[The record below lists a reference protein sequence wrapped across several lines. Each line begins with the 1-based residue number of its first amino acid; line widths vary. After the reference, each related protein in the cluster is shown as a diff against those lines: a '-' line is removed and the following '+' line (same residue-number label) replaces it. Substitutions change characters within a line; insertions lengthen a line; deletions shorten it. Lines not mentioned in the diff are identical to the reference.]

1 MFRETRET
9 NISPQMKNKITDVKT
24 IMEGAYR
31 ILDIIKTQMTKLD
44 VNFKI
49 TFTNYLRKKEER
61 T

>member
-1 MFRETRET
+1 
-9 NISPQMKNKITDVKT
+9 
-24 IMEGAYR
+24 MEGAYR

-49 TFTNYLRKKEER
+49 TFTNYLRKKEQR